1 MLGVMCHFLGFL
13 HCTMFLQI
21 CATPS
26 EASSQLYLGQI
37 IYEHIPQI
45 SATPDALGEVSFTG
59 QIPQVTLLQ
68 VAVLLIVK

>member
-1 MLGVMCHFLGFL
+1 
-13 HCTMFLQI
+13 MFSQI

-26 EASSQLYLGQI
+26 EALSQLYLRQI
-37 IYEHIPQI
+37 IHEHCPQI
-45 SATPDALGEVSFTG
+45 SAKPDALGEVSFTG

>member
-1 MLGVMCHFLGFL
+1 MVVRRDVSLFRLPTLYDVFSKYVL
-13 HCTMFLQI
+13 
-21 CATPS
+21 PPVK
-26 EASSQLYLGQI
+26 LYLGQI

-45 SATPDALGEVSFTG
+45 SATLDALGEVSFTG